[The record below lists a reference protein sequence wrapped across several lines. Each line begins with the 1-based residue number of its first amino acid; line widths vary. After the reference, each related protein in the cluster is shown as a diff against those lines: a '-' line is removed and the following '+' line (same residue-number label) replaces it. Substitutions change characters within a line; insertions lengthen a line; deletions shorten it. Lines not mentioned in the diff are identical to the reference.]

1 MSIKKKFA
9 TAVATA
15 GLLAG
20 LFGSALVPS
29 AMAGNVDSSAAA
41 FKASYTTVKT
51 WTELWETDQDRDM
64 ARAGT
69 SKVFGFPSN
78 WSADGD
84 NDWESSLQI
93 GLFNSDHTKLD
104 LSAAGNTTTILKAVS
119 SNSNVK
125 LAWAYNDSSVEQAC
139 NGDDVEDNMG
149 ASSSFVN
156 LTNADQDEISSTSAD
171 FQGYWLCFAAKK
183 ETTAA
188 TSTIT
193 VSVGGVT
200 ATTFTMTAI
209 GPIATVSVA
218 LNGSKYV
225 AGGNNQIDDWATVIA
240 KDAAGVVINGAD
252 NSISPNSDVYADDI
266 DEQVDNAAGD
276 SIDAA
281 DDGYLD
287 SDGKTHESYNQMQI
301 NSDVCNSADAYGED
315 GDEGKSYS
323 LKFQAADY
331 QTNDEYVEG
340 NAVSITCTG
349 DASGAKVTK
358 VTAEAVTGDTT
369 YEELG
374 LTDDGVLS
382 VNATIV
388 DADGLPLGNGA
399 GSLDWYGMAFEF
411 KSGSDTCLGD
421 NTTGFYTEAIDGVAE
436 IGTLA
441 PEDCNP
447 GKKSYTVVVANSDLA
462 VSGAGDDPVEKKFVL
477 SYTAAFAGHDGDI
490 SKTRNKAKTRATI
503 TADFGEDAAYG
514 KVTFTVTTSKGVD
527 QIFTRNANGDGVA
540 TLVLNRR
547 NTRIYVFADA
557 TDFGDL
563 FVGSTG
569 IIAIRFR

>member
-29 AMAGNVDSSAAA
+29 ALAGNVDSSAAA
-41 FKASYTTVKT
+41 FKASYTSIVTT
-51 WTELWETDQDRDM
+51 SEDYDADPQYRDM
-64 ARAGT
+64 ARSGT
-69 SKVFGFPSN
+69 SKVFGFPSD
-78 WSADGD
+78 WSYGTSINPWTA
-84 NDWESSLQI
+84 I
-93 GLFNSDHTKLD
+93 GVLLEKSDHSTLD
-104 LSAAGNTTTILKAVS
+104 LSATGFDTLILKAVS
-119 SNSNVK
+119 SNSNVR
-125 LAWAYNDSSVEQAC
+125 LAWAYDDNGAEQAC
-139 NGDDVEDNMG
+139 DDSDVEANLG
-149 ASSSFVN
+149 ASSSYVDIAPADM
-156 LTNADQDEISSTSAD
+156 TDSPYNASD
-171 FQGYWLCFAAKK
+171 GYWLCFAAKK
-183 ETTAA
+183 DTTAA

-200 ATTFTMTAI
+200 ATTFTMTAV

-218 LNGSKYV
+218 LNDGKYL

-252 NSISPNSDVYADDI
+252 NSISPSFDDMVYVEDGE
-266 DEQVDNAAGD
+266 EQVDNAAGD

-281 DDGYLD
+281 NDSYLD

-323 LKFQAADY
+323 LMFRAADY
-331 QTNDEYVEG
+331 YTNDDYVDS
-340 NAVSITCTG
+340 NSVSITCTG

-358 VTAEAVTGDTT
+358 VVGEVTSGDTDYVNAVT
-369 YEELG
+369 EA
-374 LTDDGVLS
+374 TDFAI
-382 VNATIV
+382 NATIV
-388 DADGLPLGNGA
+388 DADGRPLGNGA
-399 GSLDWYGMAFEF
+399 GSLSYHGMDFAF
-411 KSGSDTCLGD
+411 KAGIASCLHD
-421 NTTGFYTEAIDGVAE
+421 ATTGWSTVAIDGVAE

-441 PEDCNP
+441 PEGCTP
-447 GKKSYTVVVANSDLA
+447 GKKSYSVVVANSDLA
-462 VSGAGDDPVEKKFVL
+462 VSGAGDDPVSKTFVN

-503 TADFGEDAAYG
+503 TADFGEDASYG
-514 KVTFTVTTSKGVD
+514 KVTFTVTTANGVD
-527 QIFTRNANGDGVA
+527 QIFTRNANGEGVA

-547 NTRIYVFADA
+547 NTRVYVFADA
-557 TDFGDL
+557 VDFGDV